1 MVRVRKTTL
10 RTRFGK
16 SSPGDSRRL
25 PPIRNPESKNRN
37 HKMAF
42 SRTAALEY
50 LRRAHQQNRLA
61 HAYLISGPPGSG
73 KQLLAAELA
82 SMVNGTNA
90 NDVFSSKARELF
102 VAHPVSS
109 SRRIGI

>member
-37 HKMAF
+37 RKMAF

-50 LRRAHQQNRLA
+50 LQRAHQQNRLA

-73 KQLLAAELA
+73 KQLLAAALA
-82 SMVNGTNA
+82 SLVHGTKT
-90 NDVFSSKARELF
+90 NDVFLSQAAGSF
-102 VAHPVSS
+102 VYQTRS
-109 SRRIGI
+109 